1 MDFGINQG
9 LVEELYLRF
18 RENPQSVEGSWQKYF
33 ERLSETDKAGLMQRG
48 EGAAGARFGSN
59 GVNGTNGHT
68 NLSANGSNGTNGKNG
83 HAQAKELV
91 TTLAGT
97 AISLG
102 DSDLQKDYQERV
114 TALVN
119 GYRLRGHRFA
129 QLDPLGIAKP
139 ESDELSLARFG
150 LDQVDPNTMFA
161 TGNFADGLSKLPLHE
176 FVRRLQE
183 TYCRTIGVEY
193 RNIEE
198 PEIRGWLQERMESTS
213 NRLQLSREEQV
224 RILSKL
230 IDAEIFE
237 QFLHTKYVGAKR
249 FSLEGTES
257 IIPLL
262 ELVIEASGQHRIEEI
277 VIGMAHRGRLNVLAN
292 VMEKSLKEIFAAF
305 EDDNP
310 ELPFGGGDVKYH
322 LGYSSD
328 RRMPDGHSI
337 HLTLAFNPSHLE
349 FVNPVVE
356 GRVRAKQD
364 RRGDKERHA
373 VLPLVIHGDA
383 AFIGQGVVAETL
395 NLSGLRGYS
404 TGGTVHVVINNQ
416 IGFTTVWQD
425 ARSTRYCTDLTR
437 MLRCPVF
444 HVNGEDPEA
453 IAQVVKLSMDFR
465 QRFGRD
471 VVIDLYGYRRY
482 GHNEADEPRYTQP
495 IMYNAVDA
503 KPSVREMYIERLV
516 QGGRFTKEQAA
527 ELEAARRRQ
536 LESDLEEVRKTP
548 FVPPQYSMQGLWA
561 GYKGGP
567 DAGTPDVSTAVP
579 KQRLIDLLTSVT
591 EVPADFHVHPKLKR
605 LMLEQRREQRDE
617 KKLLD
622 WGTAETLA
630 YASLVTDGS
639 PVRLSGQDSRR
650 GTFSHRHAVL
660 HDTQNGK
667 LYTPLAFISKEQAR
681 FEVWDSPL
689 SEAGVLGFEYGFSLD
704 YPDGLVIWE
713 AQFGDFANGAQV
725 LIDQFLSSSED
736 KWHRLSGLVLLLPH
750 GFEGQGP
757 EHSSARLER
766 WLNLCAEDN
775 MQVCNLTTPA
785 QCFHVLRR
793 QVVRPYRKPLVIMS
807 PKSLLRS
814 PAAVSSL
821 DDLATGEFQRIIPDV
836 ANLDAKKVRR
846 VLLCSGKVYYDLAH
860 ARTELKRDDVA
871 IIRVEQ
877 LYPLRKG
884 ELENILAPYKD
895 GTQVVWV
902 QEEPWNM
909 GAWYYMQAR
918 LPEFLG
924 KRFPLSCVSRHES
937 ASPATGSLS
946 AHKVEQARLVE
957 QAFAE

>member
-9 LVEELYLRF
+9 LVEELFLRF
-18 RENPQSVEGSWQKYF
+18 RQNPQTVEQTWRSYF
-33 ERLSETDKAGLMQRG
+33 ERMSAPDRDELLESATRSEGHAGIR
-48 EGAAGARFGSN
+48 RN
-59 GVNGTNGHT
+59 GG
-68 NLSANGSNGTNGKNG
+68 NG
-83 HAQAKELV
+83 HAQV
-91 TTLAGT
+91 SWRDDH
-97 AISLG
+97 AITVVGAPAPSGSGLTEAAQSA
-102 DSDLQKDYQERV
+102 SDLQKDYQERV
-114 TALVN
+114 TALVS
-119 GYRLRGHRFA
+119 GYRLRGHRYA
-129 QLDPLGIAKP
+129 QLDPLGLATLGA
-139 ESDELSLARFG
+139 DELSLARFG
-150 LDQVDPNTMFA
+150 LDKVDPSTLFS
-161 TGNFADGLSKLPLHE
+161 TGNFAGPAKLPLGE
-176 FVRRLQE
+176 FVRRLQQ
-183 TYCRTIGVEY
+183 TYCRTIGIEY
-193 RNIEE
+193 RDIEE
-198 PEIRGWLQERMESTS
+198 PEIRAWLQERMESTC
-213 NRLQLSREEQV
+213 NRVELSHDEQV
-224 RILSKL
+224 RILGKL
-230 IDAEIFE
+230 LDAEIFE
-237 QFLHTKYVGAKR
+237 HFLHTKYVGAKR

-257 IIPLL
+257 IIPML
-262 ELVIEASGQHRIEEI
+262 ELVIEACGQHRLEEI

-310 ELPFGGGDVKYH
+310 ELHLGRGDVKYH

-328 RRMPDGHSI
+328 RRLPDGHTL

-364 RRGDKERHA
+364 RRGDKDRKK

-395 NLSGLRGYS
+395 NFSGLRGYS
-404 TGGTVHVVINNQ
+404 TGGTLHIVLNNQ

-425 ARSTRYCTDLTR
+425 SRSTRYCTDLTR

-453 IAQVVKLSMDFR
+453 VAQVVRLAMDYR
-465 QRFGRD
+465 QRYGRD

-482 GHNEADEPRYTQP
+482 GHNEADEPRFTQP
-495 IMYNAVDA
+495 LMYAAVDK
-503 KPSVREMYIERLV
+503 KPSVREVFVKHLID
-516 QGGRFTKEQAA
+516 GGKFTREQAD
-527 ELEAARRRQ
+527 ELEASRRNV
-536 LESDLEEVRKTP
+536 LEQNLDEVRNSE
-548 FVPPQYSMQGLWA
+548 FVPPVYSMQGLWA
-561 GYKGGP
+561 GYQGGP
-567 DAGTPDVSTAVP
+567 DAECAEPPTAVP
-579 KQRLIDLLTSVT
+579 KERLHELLTRVT
-591 EVPADFHVHPKLKR
+591 EVPADFNVHPKLKR
-605 LMLEQRREQRDE
+605 LLETRREQRDD
-617 KKLLD
+617 KRPLD

-630 YASLVTDGS
+630 YATLVADGI

-660 HDTQNGK
+660 HDCVNGR
-667 LYTPLAFISKEQAR
+667 LYTPLAFLSTQQAR

-689 SEAGVLGFEYGFSLD
+689 SEAGVLGFEYGYSLD
-704 YPDGLVIWE
+704 TPDGLVIWE

-736 KWHRLSGLVLLLPH
+736 KWYRLSGLCLLLPH

-785 QCFHVLRR
+785 QIFHVLRR
-793 QVVRPYRKPLVIMS
+793 QCVRPYRKPLVIMS

-821 DDLATGEFQRIIPDV
+821 DELASGGFQRIIPDAARV
-836 ANLDAKKVRR
+836 DPGSVTR
-846 VLLCSGKVYYDLAH
+846 VLLCSGKVYYDLLA
-860 ARTELKRDDVA
+860 AREEQKLSNVA
-871 IIRVEQ
+871 ILRVEQ

-884 ELENILAPYKD
+884 ELASALAPYRD
-895 GTQVVWV
+895 GSEVVWV

-918 LPEFLG
+918 LPEILAG
-924 KRFPLSCVSRHES
+924 RLKLSCVSRPES
-937 ASPATGSLS
+937 ASPATGSHS
-946 AHKVEQARLVE
+946 AHKIEQARLIE
-957 QAFAE
+957 EALTGRITS

>member
-18 RENPQSVEGSWQKYF
+18 RENPSAVDGSWRKYF
-33 ERLSETDKAGLMQRG
+33 ERLSEAERAGLLARG
-48 EGAAGARFGSN
+48 EPHAGPTFLNGAGSN
-59 GVNGTNGHT
+59 GH
-68 NLSANGSNGTNGKNG
+68 SNG
-83 HAQAKELV
+83 HAQTALTNGVAAAVRDGATAHSLV
-91 TTLAGT
+91 NAV
-97 AISLG
+97 
-102 DSDLQKDYQERV
+102 SDLQQDYQERV

-119 GYRLRGHRFA
+119 AYRARGHRHA
-129 QLDPLGIAKP
+129 DLDPLGIAKV
-139 ESDELSLARFG
+139 DNDDLSLARFG
-150 LDQVDPNTMFA
+150 LDQVDPSALFA
-161 TGNFADGLSKLPLHE
+161 TGNFSTPAKLPLKE

-183 TYCRTIGVEY
+183 TYCRTIGVEF
-193 RNIEE
+193 RDIEE
-198 PEIRGWLQERMESTS
+198 PEIRGWLQEQMESTQ
-213 NRLQLSREEQV
+213 NRIELTPAEQQ

-257 IIPLL
+257 IIPMM
-262 ELVIEASGQHRIEEI
+262 ELMIERAGQHRIEEI

-305 EDDNP
+305 EDNAEP
-310 ELPFGGGDVKYH
+310 QFGRGDVKYH

-328 RRMPDGHSI
+328 RKTPDGHNI

-364 RRGDKERHA
+364 RRGDKERHT

-383 AFIGQGVVAETL
+383 AVIGQGVVAETL

-425 ARSTRYCTDLTR
+425 ARSTRYCTDLVR

-453 IAQVVKLSMDFR
+453 IAQVVKLTMDYR
-465 QRFGRD
+465 QRYGRD

-482 GHNEADEPRYTQP
+482 GHNETDEPRFTQP
-495 IMYNAVDA
+495 LMYSAVDK
-503 KPSVREMYIERLV
+503 KPSVREVYVQRLV
-516 QGGRFTKEQAA
+516 ASGKFTRDQALA
-527 ELEAARRRQ
+527 LEAARRKVM
-536 LESDLEEVRKTP
+536 EAALEEVRTGGP
-548 FVPPQYSMQGLWA
+548 FVQPRYAMQGLWA
-561 GYKGGP
+561 AYKGGA
-567 DAGTPDVSTAVP
+567 DGEVPDVATGVA
-579 KQRLIDLLTSVT
+579 KERLKELLLKVTSVP
-591 EVPADFHVHPKLKR
+591 EGFSVHPKAKR
-605 LMLEQRREQRDE
+605 FLEQRRAQGDNN
-617 KKLLD
+617 KLD

-630 YASLVTDGS
+630 YASLVS
-639 PVRLSGQDSRR
+639 ERVPVRLSGQDARR
-650 GTFSHRHAVL
+650 GTFAHRHAVV
-660 HDTQNGK
+660 HDIKTGK
-667 LYTPLAFISKEQAR
+667 VHTPLAYLQEGQAR

-689 SEAGVLGFEYGFSLD
+689 SEAAVLGFEYGYSLD
-704 YPDGLVIWE
+704 YPDGLIIWE

-736 KWHRLSGLVLLLPH
+736 KWYRLSGLALLLPH

-785 QCFHVLRR
+785 QCFHALRR
-793 QVVRPYRKPLVIMS
+793 QALRPYRKPLVIMS

-814 PAAVSSL
+814 PAAASTL
-821 DDLATGEFQRIIPDV
+821 DDLATGSFQRIIPDV
-836 ANLDAKKVRR
+836 AQLEPKKVKR
-846 VLLCSGKVYYDLAH
+846 VLLCSGKVYYDLAA
-860 ARTELKRDDVA
+860 ARAERKRNDIA

-884 ELENILAPYKD
+884 ELEGLLAQYKV

-909 GAWYYMQAR
+909 GAWYYMRAR
-918 LPEFLG
+918 LPELLG
-924 KRFPLSCVSRHES
+924 KKFELSCVSRSES

-946 AHKVEQARLVE
+946 THKIEQQLLVD